1 MSSGVGRVIGLME
14 QYNCICCTYHEEELV
29 MNLGFALGETQKL
42 TPDFSVMTGLTLA
55 PDASDLKVLL
65 SVESSFHSVLH
76 GMISFLAV
84 SELTQRD
91 HLRQFAW
98 FRVGRPAR

>member
-1 MSSGVGRVIGLME
+1 
-14 QYNCICCTYHEEELV
+14 

-55 PDASDLKVLL
+55 PDVSDLKVLL
-65 SVESSFHSVLH
+65 SVSSFHSVLH